1 MKTENT
7 LVVSQRTMGTF
18 IDKILGLK
26 DPQLVANFQKLCQ
39 IEILSE
45 NKNSQQETDSS
56 RKTIENDELH
66 KRLVHTNGVIQGS
79 KNGLISNGN
88 ACQND
93 TVVSNGVHD
102 HNTENSNCDNKEV
115 KDLKCRNKAKYI
127 VHNKFLFWM
136 FRCGAEL
143 GNEFFYLTFFTFC
156 LWNLNSLVTRQMA
169 IIWHAGMYLGQA
181 VKDIICWERPSSPPC
196 ARLELRYEEE
206 YGMPSTHAT
215 VGVIIPFGLL
225 LIAHR
230 HYEVNSPLLATLLS
244 RVVSLSVRFP
254 IGNELFFL
262 GHSKRMIKIYF
273 HMQLISST

>member
-1 MKTENT
+1 
-7 LVVSQRTMGTF
+7 MGSF
-18 IDKILGLK
+18 IDKILSLK

-45 NKNSQQETDSS
+45 NKNSQRETDSS
-56 RKTIENDELH
+56 TKTIENDELH
-66 KRLVHTNGVIQGS
+66 ERLIHTNGVIQGS
-79 KNGLISNGN
+79 KNGLISIGN
-88 ACQND
+88 ACQNG

-102 HNTENSNCDNKEV
+102 HNIENSNCDNKEV

-127 VHNKFLFWM
+127 VHSKFLFWM

-143 GNEFFYLTFFTFC
+143 GNEFFYLTFLTFC

-181 VKDIICWERPSSPPC
+181 VKDIVCWERPSSPPC

-230 HYEVNSPLLATLLS
+230 HYEVNSLLAKFFFIKS
-244 RVVSLSVRFP
+244 CFP
-254 IGNELFFL
+254 FQQDFPVAVEIN
-262 GHSKRMIKIYF
+262 
-273 HMQLISST
+273 